1 MHTVAH
7 TIITPGMPKNPIQ
20 LPKGWE
26 QACGHFLNP
35 RVNITSVGTQGA
47 FISTPKGS
55 AVVTFNLYDK
65 PLWGNTTITLTPN
78 STECLDCIEVKPD
91 HLVFTPKNYTQF
103 QEVKLIYKK
112 DGVVSIDMK
121 ASKEYH
127 YLVYPH
133 YLRVC
138 ACSGGATNVTFHGSL
153 QNTSCP

>member
-1 MHTVAH
+1 MRVVAH

-26 QACGHFLNP
+26 QACGQIYNEG
-35 RVNITSVGTQGA
+35 VNKSEGIQDAYIT
-47 FISTPKGS
+47 TPKGS

-65 PLWGNTTITLTPN
+65 PQWGNLTITLTPK
-78 STECLDCIEVKPD
+78 STACLDCIELDPD

-103 QEVKLIYKK
+103 QDVKLIYKK

-121 ASKEYH
+121 TSEEYH

-133 YLRVC
+133 YLRIC
-138 ACSGGATNVTFHGSL
+138 ACSGGVTNVTCHGSL
-153 QNTSCP
+153 RNSNCP